1 MYIDAYIYV
10 YIYIYVGE
18 DISSFEYRWS
28 MEERDTYK
36 K

>member
-1 MYIDAYIYV
+1 MYIDAYV
-10 YIYIYVGE
+10 YLYVGE

-28 MEERDTYK
+28 MKERDTYK